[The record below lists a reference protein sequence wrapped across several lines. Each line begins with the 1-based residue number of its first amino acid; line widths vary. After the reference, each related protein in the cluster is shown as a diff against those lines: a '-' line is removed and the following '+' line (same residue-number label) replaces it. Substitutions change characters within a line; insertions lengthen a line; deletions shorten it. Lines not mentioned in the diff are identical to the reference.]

1 MSEAELD
8 EMTKAELLAY
18 AREQGVSPANNDM
31 TKDELRAAIDDAA
44 SGEPDDQAE
53 MDDEPEVGELVTT
66 TMTHD
71 YLGVPLVNATPG
83 TSNATDRLGRNV
95 VTGNKDFM
103 GRSLLA

>member
-53 MDDEPEVGELVTT
+53 TDDEPEVGELVTT

>member
-1 MSEAELD
+1 
-8 EMTKAELLAY
+8 
-18 AREQGVSPANNDM
+18 
-31 TKDELRAAIDDAA
+31 
-44 SGEPDDQAE
+44 
-53 MDDEPEVGELVTT
+53 
-66 TMTHD
+66 MTHD

>member
-1 MSEAELD
+1 
-8 EMTKAELLAY
+8 
-18 AREQGVSPANNDM
+18 M

-53 MDDEPEVGELVTT
+53 TDDEPEVGELVTT